1 MNLLA
6 DILLL
11 KYLSNNKK
19 LILIPEMYIN
29 IFFYFLFFIYLVF
42 FHNNKVDFIMIK
54 NAYKCLQFNK

>member
-29 IFFYFLFFIYLVF
+29 IFFLFFVF
-42 FHNNKVDFIMIK
+42 SLFGIFS
-54 NAYKCLQFNK
+54 